1 MQVVAV
7 AVGVVPEV
15 VCLPASALPVLVADA
30 LIPVVVAPVPVA
42 VAPVAVAKAV
52 GETRGVAPA
61 VGAVFS
67 LVASAARLAASTQW
81 LRVR

>member
-30 LIPVVVAPVPVA
+30 LNPVA
-42 VAPVAVAKAV
+42 VTPIPVAVSLVAVVKAV
-52 GETRGVAPA
+52 GETCDVVSA

-67 LVASAARLAASTQW
+67 LVASAARLAAST
-81 LRVR
+81 R